1 MEVKQ
6 TGTDQKGM
14 FYIED
19 HEKKQAI
26 MTYTF
31 INQSGFSIDHT
42 VVQPGNEGKGL
53 GKLLVKAA
61 VDFARTKHLKILP
74 ICPYAKSVF
83 DKTPE
88 YNDVLIP

>member
-6 TGTDQKGM
+6 SSADKKGM

-19 HEKKQAI
+19 HEKKQAM

-31 INQSGFSIDHT
+31 IDASGFSIDHT

-53 GKLLVKAA
+53 GKMLVKAA
-61 VDFARTKHLKILP
+61 VDFARANHLKILP

-83 DKTPE
+83 DKTAE
-88 YNDVLIP
+88 YKDILIN